1 MMEKMLRNAPT
12 WSVVIVL
19 LIQLQRVADFGHS
32 IGAGW
37 LAWVYAFFL
46 AFTIFTL
53 SYWVGRLYYEV
64 TAEPDDKHRYAQQMA
79 LSRKYERARFT
90 SSLWLILFIAID
102 GWLNLAETMA
112 KLPADV
118 LEWQRYGARVYGVFP
133 TLAAF
138 GLGMLQSMI
147 DKIPA
152 GPSRQ
157 SFAGR
162 FAERAL
168 ATLLPAVSDAPANSA
183 TLSDAGNPAVS
194 EIQRRSAK
202 LFRCECGWTG
212 TSPQAYSGHCRQC
225 ATHKALKD
233 QAIPVEMPTKVQP

>member
-1 MMEKMLRNAPT
+1 MEKLLRNAPT

-64 TAEPDDKHRYAQQMA
+64 TATPDDKHKYAQQMA

-118 LEWQRYGARVYGVFP
+118 LEWQRYGALVYGVFP

-168 ATLLPAVSDAPANSA
+168 AALLPAVSDAPAKSA
-183 TLSDAGNPAVS
+183 TLSDAGNPADS

-233 QAIPVEMPTKVQP
+233 QAIPVEMPTKVQS